1 MTLLQRARHPGLVL
15 IQLEF
20 GRLKRMKYQKKGNC
34 PKKYSTGHL
43 LALLCFILILGLP
56 TIGIGGGLYLNEF
69 GTPSMGV
76 AGAGANA
83 VAVDASTSFHN
94 AAGMTRI
101 KGKELMATGGLLN
114 ATVEFDPDDDTPIPG
129 GDGGDAGGPA
139 PIIGGF
145 YVHSL
150 SDKWKL
156 GANLIT
162 ITGAVLDYDDDWTGR
177 YLNTEVTLLTVTFF
191 PSIAYRVN
199 KWLSLGG
206 GPQIMYADL
215 EMKAMAPLP
224 FGSGEVKIDG
234 NDVAFGFGLGAL
246 FEVSERTRF
255 GLVYQSEIEPEFDG
269 DVSIDPPG
277 ISVSTDT
284 TITLARFVKLAGYHE
299 INERW
304 ALLGTVGWEDWSAFE
319 DVNISTELGDQ
330 KIPRNW
336 KDTWKIAAGIHFRP
350 VEKWLLQ
357 LGFAYDT
364 SPVDSDDR
372 TPDMP
377 IDRQIRYATG
387 VQYNWSDKLSTGAQ
401 LVYADY
407 GNAKINNDLLRGDYK
422 RNDFLFFALNA
433 NWKF

>member
-1 MTLLQRARHPGLVL
+1 MILGHRN
-15 IQLEF
+15 
-20 GRLKRMKYQKKGNC
+20 KGKGERISIIC
-34 PKKYSTGHL
+34 HL
-43 LALLCFILILGLP
+43 LVVLFSTIFLITP
-56 TIGIGGGLYLNEF
+56 CVSSAGGLYINEF

-83 VAVDASTSFHN
+83 VASDASTSFHN
-94 AAGMTRI
+94 PAGMTRI
-101 KGKELMATGGLLN
+101 NGNELMGTAGLLY
-114 ATVEFDPDDDTPIPG
+114 ATVKFDPDADTPITG

-162 ITGAVLDYDDDWTGR
+162 ITGAVLDYDDDWAGR
-177 YLNTEVTLLTVTFF
+177 YLNTELTLLTMTFF

-199 KWLSLGG
+199 NWLSLGG

-215 EMKAMAPLP
+215 EMKAKAPP
-224 FGSGEVKIDG
+224 PNGNGEVKIDG
-234 NDVAFGFGLGAL
+234 DDVAFGFGLGAL

-255 GLVYQSEIEPEFDG
+255 GVIYQSEIEPEFSG
-269 DVSIDPPG
+269 DVKISPPG
-277 ISVSTDT
+277 LNISTDT
-284 TITLARFVKLAGYHE
+284 EVTLARFIRVSGYHE
-299 INERW
+299 LNDRW
-304 ALLGTVGWEDWSAFE
+304 ALLGSVGWEDWSAFK
-319 DVNISTELGDQ
+319 DINISTGMGSQ

-336 KDTWKIAAGIHFRP
+336 DDTWKFAAGVHFRP

-387 VQYNWSDKLSTGAQ
+387 AQYQWSEKLSVGGQ
-401 LVYADY
+401 FVYADY
-407 GNAKINNDLLRGDYK
+407 GDAKIRNDLLKGEYD
-422 RNDFLFFALNA
+422 RNDIFFFALNA

>member
-1 MTLLQRARHPGLVL
+1 MLLSA
-15 IQLEF
+15 F
-20 GRLKRMKYQKKGNC
+20 
-34 PKKYSTGHL
+34 TGP
-43 LALLCFILILGLP
+43 AWS
-56 TIGIGGGLYLNEF
+56 GGLYLNEF

-83 VAVDASTSFHN
+83 VANDASTSFHN

-101 KGKELMATGGLLN
+101 KGNELMGTAGVLN
-114 ATVEFDPDDDTPIPG
+114 ATVKFDPDADTPVSG
-129 GDGGDAGGPA
+129 GDGGNAGGPA

-177 YLNTEVTLLTVTFF
+177 YLNTEVTLLSMTLY

-215 EMKAMAPLP
+215 EMKAKAPP
-224 FGSGEVKIDG
+224 PNGNGKVKIDG

-246 FEVSERTRF
+246 VELSERTRF
-255 GLVYQSEIEPEFDG
+255 GVVYQSEIEPEFDG

-277 ISVSTDT
+277 IEAGTDT
-284 TITLARFVKLAGYHE
+284 KITLAQFIKVSGYHE
-299 INERW
+299 FNDQW

-319 DVNISTELGDQ
+319 DVNISTDRGSQ
-330 KIPRNW
+330 KIPRDW
-336 KDTWKIAAGIHFRP
+336 KDTWKFAAGVHYRP

-357 LGFAYDT
+357 LGFSYDT

-387 VQYNWSDKLSTGAQ
+387 VQYKWNDRLSTGAQ
-401 LVYADY
+401 SVYADY
-407 GNAKINNDLLRGDYK
+407 GKSKIDNNLLKGDYK
-422 RNDFLFFALNA
+422 QNDIFFFALNA

>member
-1 MTLLQRARHPGLVL
+1 MVLRSQTCHRQNRENIVSHSIILFFLGILLMIPGVCRA
-15 IQLEF
+15 
-20 GRLKRMKYQKKGNC
+20 
-34 PKKYSTGHL
+34 
-43 LALLCFILILGLP
+43 
-56 TIGIGGGLYLNEF
+56 GGLYLNEF

-83 VAVDASTSFHN
+83 VASDASTSFHN

-101 KGKELMATGGLLN
+101 KGNELMGTAGLLN
-114 ATVEFDPDDDTPIPG
+114 ATVKFDPDADTPISG

-139 PIIGGF
+139 PILGGF

-177 YLNTEVTLLTVTFF
+177 YLNTEVKLLTMTFY

-199 KWLSLGG
+199 NWLSVGG
-206 GPQIMYADL
+206 GPQIMRAEL
-215 EMKAMAPLP
+215 ELKAKAPP
-224 FGSGEVKIDG
+224 PNGNGEVKIDG

-255 GLVYQSEIEPEFDG
+255 GVVYQSEIEPEFDG
-269 DVSIDPPG
+269 DVKLSPPG
-277 ISVSTDT
+277 LEAGTDT
-284 TITLARFVKLAGYHE
+284 KITLAQFIKVSGYHE
-299 INERW
+299 LNDRW
-304 ALLGTVGWEDWSAFE
+304 ALLGTVGWEDWSAFK
-319 DVNISTELGDQ
+319 DVNISTGRGSQ

-336 KDTWKIAAGIHFRP
+336 DDTWKFAAGVHFRP
-350 VEKWLLQ
+350 VDKWLLQ
-357 LGFAYDT
+357 LGFSYDT
-364 SPVDSDDR
+364 SPVDSKDR

-387 VQYNWSDKLSTGAQ
+387 VQYKWSDRLSVGGQ
-401 LVYADY
+401 FVYADY
-407 GNAKINNDLLRGDYK
+407 GKAKINNDLLKGDYK
-422 RNDFLFFALNA
+422 RNDILFFAMNA

>member
-1 MTLLQRARHPGLVL
+1 MNAKTNRVKISAIIALFFIFINTTA
-15 IQLEF
+15 
-20 GRLKRMKYQKKGNC
+20 
-34 PKKYSTGHL
+34 
-43 LALLCFILILGLP
+43 LA
-56 TIGIGGGLYLNEF
+56 GGLYINEF

-83 VAVDASTSFHN
+83 VASDASTSFHN

-101 KGKELMATGGLLN
+101 KGKELMGTAGLLN
-114 ATVEFDPDDDTPIPG
+114 ATVKFDPDADTPIPG

-162 ITGAVLDYDDDWTGR
+162 ITGAILDYDDDWTGR
-177 YLNTEVTLLTVTFF
+177 YLNTEVKLLTMTFY
-191 PSIAYRVN
+191 PSVAYRVN
-199 KWLSLGG
+199 NWLSLGG

-215 EMKAMAPLP
+215 ELKSKATPP
-224 FGSGEVKIDG
+224 NGTGKVKIDG
-234 NDVAFGFGLGAL
+234 DDVAFGFGLGAL

-255 GLVYQSEIEPEFDG
+255 GVVYQSEIEPEFDG
-269 DVSIDPPG
+269 DVKVSGPG
-277 ISVSTDT
+277 IEAGTDT
-284 TITLARFVKLAGYHE
+284 KITLARFIKVSGYHE
-299 INERW
+299 LNDRW

-319 DVNISTELGDQ
+319 DVNISTGQGSQ

-336 KDTWKIAAGIHFRP
+336 HDTWKFAAGVHFRP
-350 VEKWLLQ
+350 VDKWLLQ
-357 LGFAYDT
+357 LGFSYDT

-372 TPDMP
+372 TPDMA

-387 VQYNWSDKLSTGAQ
+387 VQYKWSDRLSIGGEF
-401 LVYADY
+401 VYADY
-407 GNAKINNDLLRGDYK
+407 GKAKIDNDLLKGDYK
-422 RNDFLFFALNA
+422 RNDILFFALNA